1 MVDSKR
7 RMIYMCLLEINE
19 ISDRLEMWKN
29 IISA

>member
-7 RMIYMCLLEINE
+7 RMIYMCLFEINE
-19 ISDRLEMWKN
+19 ISDPLEMWKN